1 MRWMVLSLVLI
12 NVMILAW
19 RYIDQRHVVESGS
32 ALGGSDHHGVAAAPS
47 SGAIDGSA
55 QAAISAP
62 SSDLEAQ
69 TITLLEELE
78 SDRVALRTPS
88 SSSVASEH
96 VSVVQDESELL
107 NDTQAAL
114 MREPS
119 ALADEVEDLC
129 YWVGPIPNKEDRD
142 ELRARLLEFK
152 IAAQEKAVDVSGG
165 WRYWVYLAPK
175 ETRAEAASQLA
186 VLKKMGVDS
195 YLILKGER
203 KHGVSLGLFSRK
215 VLADAK
221 MAKMQ
226 KKGWQPKMD
235 SFERMVK
242 QWSLVIKKDDLDRV
256 GDGVLPILLKNKTE
270 MKINENKCK

>member
-1 MRWMVLSLVLI
+1 MLSLVLI
-12 NVMILAW
+12 NVMIFAW
-19 RYIDQRHVVESGS
+19 RYIDQRHAVEPGS
-32 ALGGSDHHGVAAAPS
+32 ALSASGNHHVKTGSSVAGVTQ
-47 SGAIDGSA
+47 A
-55 QAAISAP
+55 QVEAP
-62 SSDLEAQ
+62 SSDLASQ

-78 SDRVALRTPS
+78 SDRVALRKPGDPVATE
-88 SSSVASEH
+88 SVSL
-96 VSVVQDESELL
+96 VQGESADDIQTTL
-107 NDTQAAL
+107 AL
-114 MREPS
+114 EPS
-119 ALADEVEDLC
+119 TVIEEAGDLC
-129 YWVGPIPNKEDRD
+129 YWVGPMPNKEDRD
-142 ELRARLLEFK
+142 SLRARLQEFK
-152 IAAQEKAVDVSGG
+152 VAAQEQSVDVSGG

-175 ETRAEAASQLA
+175 KTRAEAASQLA

-235 SFERMVK
+235 SFERTVK
-242 QWSLVIKKDDLDRV
+242 QWSVVVKKDDVDRL